1 MAERPKLR
9 LLREEPVVALRLR
22 ERRPAIIPE
31 DLYDW
36 AIDWVSD
43 IGKIMRSRS
52 YMAGSLALYISYGL
66 VTLPFAVMPELK
78 RFNLVA
84 RVLGVRE

>member
-1 MAERPKLR
+1 MAERPKFR

-22 ERRPAIIPE
+22 ERRPTIIPE
-31 DLYDW
+31 DLYNW

-52 YMAGSLALYISYGL
+52 YMAGTLAHFVSIALIS
-66 VTLPFAVMPELK
+66 TPFVAFPELK
-78 RFNLVA
+78 RLKFLA
-84 RVLGVRE
+84 RTLGVR